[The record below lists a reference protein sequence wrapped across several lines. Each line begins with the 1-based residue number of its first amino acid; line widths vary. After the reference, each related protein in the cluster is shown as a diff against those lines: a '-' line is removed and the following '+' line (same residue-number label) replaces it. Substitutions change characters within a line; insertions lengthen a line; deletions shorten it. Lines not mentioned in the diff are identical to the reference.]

1 MYSRL
6 NGPRCLTWRE
16 PGLCMRPFASLFADW
31 PRGSRGCFTGEPK
44 GLKGS
49 DAEHRSPQVYGK
61 GDPDCLTST
70 LSCLSY
76 LNLWV
81 SKMHKSRFR
90 RSNGCVGSLGTTWY
104 NCRKLSFLNLSSTFP
119 GVIGDSP
126 WIPLCQ
132 SGSPWA
138 ASGEWQ
144 HGMLAM
150 ISGAGEPL
158 WDVLSLLPTWGGS
171 TLTMEFQ
178 FLNDGL

>member
-1 MYSRL
+1 MGFCNGSFKVAAGGLPRGDRSNLEPISLSKKGALSSQTWFGRTVATVWWQTWLFFGFFLGRFPLKLSQWRQMYSRL

-90 RSNGCVGSLGTTWY
+90 RSNGCVGSLGTT
-104 NCRKLSFLNLSSTFP
+104 
-119 GVIGDSP
+119 
-126 WIPLCQ
+126 
-132 SGSPWA
+132 
-138 ASGEWQ
+138 
-144 HGMLAM
+144 
-150 ISGAGEPL
+150 AGNYP
-158 WDVLSLLPTWGGS
+158 S
-171 TLTMEFQ
+171 
-178 FLNDGL
+178 